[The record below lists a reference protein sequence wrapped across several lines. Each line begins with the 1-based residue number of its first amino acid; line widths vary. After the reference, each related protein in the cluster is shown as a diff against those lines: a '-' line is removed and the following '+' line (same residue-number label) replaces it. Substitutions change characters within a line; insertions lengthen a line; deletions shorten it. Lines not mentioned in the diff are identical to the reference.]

1 MKIDDEIRDEKLQHN
16 INRGAAKTSAY
27 AYEYLTGE
35 EIPPPDQRKLIEQDR
50 FTYSPLGK
58 ALEKQT
64 KTIENQG
71 KKQAKA
77 VEYRGKQLVE
87 SNELIKQDFDIK
99 KDSIPLEE
107 QKKLMNLLKKNILN
121 LRV

>member
-16 INRGAAKTSAY
+16 IKRGAAKTSAY

-35 EIPPPDQRKLIEQDR
+35 EIPPSDQRKLIEQDR

-58 ALEKQT
+58 ASEKQT
-64 KTIENQG
+64 KTTENQG

-77 VEYRGKQLVE
+77 MEYRGKQLVK
-87 SNELIKQDFDIK
+87 SNEDFDIK

-121 LRV
+121 LRVYKK